1 MNCVLYIS
9 LLQVDPYPISPFV
22 TWCAC
27 TTSAALRSQHGGV
40 WQVPLCVWR
49 SSWQHFT
56 LRSIQVW
63 GHQRPILSS
72 SPPDIS
78 FGFEQFILFFTR
90 SIKTQF
96 VTPAFLHLR
105 TFLFVSI
112 TIPAYQFF
120 PPKTNKNKIT
130 LYGSLGLKHLHGL
143 VLSLHK
149 EGNFPPPE
157 YL

>member
-72 SPPDIS
+72 SPLILASVLSNLFIFHPLNKNSVCHSCFSSFANFSVCFQHNSRIS
-78 FGFEQFILFFTR
+78 ILSAENEQEQNNFIWFFRSKAPPWFGF
-90 SIKTQF
+90 
-96 VTPAFLHLR
+96 
-105 TFLFVSI
+105 I
-112 TIPAYQFF
+112 T
-120 PPKTNKNKIT
+120 T
-130 LYGSLGLKHLHGL
+130 
-143 VLSLHK
+143 
-149 EGNFPPPE
+149 
-157 YL
+157 